1 MIRAGLTGGLA
12 SGKTSVGR
20 ILENF
25 GCHVFHADE
34 LGHAVLAPGGEAAE
48 SVMREFGTIDRRR
61 LAAEVFSNPE
71 RLAVLNSLVHPWV
84 IAREERLMAEAAAK
98 DPGGIAVV
106 EAAILIETG
115 GYKRYDRLILVVCT
129 EEQQIQRA
137 MDRDGFTRE
146 EAVARLSRQ
155 MPLSEKRN
163 FADYV
168 IDTSGTR
175 EITLQQTRT
184 VYDALRSLQI

>member
-20 ILENF
+20 ILESF

-48 SVMREFGTIDRRR
+48 SVMREFGTIDRPK
-61 LAAEVFSNPE
+61 LAAEVFRNPE
-71 RLAVLNSLVHPWV
+71 RLALLNSLVHPWV
-84 IAREERLMAEAAAK
+84 IAREERLMAEAVAK

-137 MDRDGFTRE
+137 MARDGFTRE
-146 EAVARLSRQ
+146 EAVTRLARQ

-184 VYDALRSLQI
+184 VYDALRSLQK